1 MKSKSFSVLDDNGNK
16 YLITVPMMSLSAV
29 RVNAELSQAELAKKL
44 DVDRQT
50 IINWEKGHT
59 KISGEW
65 LVMWARVC
73 NFPIDY
79 IFLPTKS
86 TKCRVSR

>member
-1 MKSKSFSVLDDNGNK
+1 MPQ
-16 YLITVPMMSLSAV
+16 ISLAAV
-29 RVNAELSQAELAKKL
+29 RVNADLSQVELAKKM

-59 KISGEW
+59 KIGGEW
-65 LVMWARVC
+65 LVMWAQVC

-79 IFLPTKS
+79 IFLPSKS
-86 TKCRVSR
+86 TKSRLSGMEA

>member
-1 MKSKSFSVLDDNGNK
+1 MTLPK
-16 YLITVPMMSLSAV
+16 ISLAAV
-29 RVNAELSQAELAKKL
+29 RVNANMSQATIAEKF

-50 IINWEKGHT
+50 VINWEKGHT

-65 LVMWARVC
+65 LVKWAEEC

-79 IFLPTKS
+79 IFLPSKS
-86 TKCRVSR
+86 TK